1 MNKDTHYSIVQPIV
15 NRKLSN
21 SKYHYGCK
29 QCKVANAQ
37 GHA

>member
-1 MNKDTHYSIVQPIV
+1 MRTLITLLRSKIV

-21 SKYHYGCK
+21 SKYHYGRK

>member
-1 MNKDTHYSIVQPIV
+1 MRTLITLLRSKIV

-37 GHA
+37 GRA

>member
-1 MNKDTHYSIVQPIV
+1 MNKDTHYSIAQP
-15 NRKLSN
+15 NSKLSN
-21 SKYHYGCK
+21 SKYQYGCK